1 MLEENLF
8 ERLKREDSLWPVQEH
23 KMMKKLNGRH
33 KCLVKA
39 LGVFP
44 GGTAVKNPPA
54 NAEDAGDVCSNPG
67 S

>member
-23 KMMKKLNGRH
+23 NMMKKPISRH

-39 LGVFP
+39 LGIFP

-54 NAEDAGDVCSNPG
+54 NAEDAGDVCSHPG
-67 S
+67 A